1 MSDAFKWCFIGT
13 GRLANQVAAQITA
26 SGRHEIVSVHAHS
39 LEKGQA
45 FAAQYGGVA
54 YGDTAAA
61 ITADGVQGVYIVT
74 PHDSHGDYVRQAIM
88 LGKSV
93 LCEKPFTTDAAIAE
107 ELLSLA
113 EEKGVYVAEAMW
125 TWFAPVANQVKRWLD
140 DGAFGELR
148 ELSASYCVNISA
160 RGGRLTDPAR
170 AGGALLDIG
179 IYPITYLYRLFGM
192 PVKVD
197 CRGTVE
203 GGVDMGE
210 EIDLTFAD
218 GRTHHISVSMCDAD
232 GGETLRILGSE
243 ASLEL
248 DGFHYA
254 SRVGLARCDGSSE
267 VFEGDGS
274 LLNEFDRAS
283 EEMRAGKT
291 ESAYVPHRAT
301 LDVLRI
307 MDECRRQMGLV
318 YPFERK

>member
-26 SGRHEIVSVHAHS
+26 SGRHEIVSVYGHS
-39 LEKGQA
+39 FEKGQA
-45 FAAQYGGVA
+45 FAAQHGGVA
-54 YGDTAAA
+54 YDDAAAA

-74 PHDSHGDYVRQAIM
+74 PHNSHGDYVRQAIM

-93 LCEKPFTTDAAIAE
+93 LCEKPFTTDARQAE
-107 ELLSLA
+107 ELLTLA

-140 DGAFGELR
+140 DGAFGEIR
-148 ELSASYCVNISA
+148 ELSASYRVNIGE

-179 IYPITYLYRLFGM
+179 VYPITYLYRLFGM

-197 CRGTVE
+197 CRGVVE
-203 GGVDMGE
+203 DGVDMEE
-210 EIDLTFAD
+210 EIELTFAD
-218 GRTHHISVSMCDAD
+218 GRTYGASVSMRDAN
-232 GGETLRILGSE
+232 GEEKLRIVGSK
-243 ASLEL
+243 ASLEM

-254 SRVGLARCDGSSE
+254 SEAELVKGDGSRE
-267 VFEGDGS
+267 LFTGDGS

-283 EEMRAGKT
+283 EEMRAGLR
-291 ESAYVPHRAT
+291 ESAYVPHSST

-307 MDECRRQMGLV
+307 MDECRRQMKLV